1 MSVSIKPRDALSS
14 GTVSTASQATREQVI
29 AVQKMEPFVLESW
42 TTARFRRLFL
52 FMFMFMFMFFS
63 FSFVVFSKL
72 LEET

>member
-1 MSVSIKPRDALSS
+1 MKV
-14 GTVSTASQATREQVI
+14 
-29 AVQKMEPFVLESW
+29 EPLVLESW
-42 TTARFRRLFL
+42 TAARFRRLFL